1 MNKSDGTLTIM
12 TENHNNLTASAADH
26 LSDDELNVMDEVEL
40 TVLTVSE
47 IIRLFVSPVR
57 HFGFVVDCI
66 QSFITYKCCVLKVN
80 DTKKAVRLKKLPG
93 GSVTFN
99 QQARGTENISGLK
112 DNASGTPGKDKV
124 F

>member
-1 MNKSDGTLTIM
+1 MVLNKSDGTLTIM
-12 TENHNNLTASAADH
+12 TKNHNNLTASAADH

-66 QSFITYKCCVLKVN
+66 QSFKT
-80 DTKKAVRLKKLPG
+80 
-93 GSVTFN
+93 
-99 QQARGTENISGLK
+99 
-112 DNASGTPGKDKV
+112 
-124 F
+124 